1 MMVMITSVSIVTE
14 GDDDGDDNLSV
25 HCDRG

>member
-1 MMVMITSVSIVTE
+1 MMVMITAVSVVTE
-14 GDDDGDDNLSV
+14 GDDDGDDNHSV